1 MYTIGWENADLIIG
15 ESMKIDYT
23 DVLAWLSQLAWKARR
38 KADMAVEMIVTPY
51 SMNDW
56 HIKFKAVCD
65 MIKFKYND
73 DKPVT
78 IRGFMIDSMPTGENE
93 GYIYLHPIYINNSLI
108 FSDRTF
114 TRPARLYIENELIR
128 LVEIQK

>member
-65 MIKFKYND
+65 MIIFL
-73 DKPVT
+73 
-78 IRGFMIDSMPTGENE
+78 IWSLLWMILGLL
-93 GYIYLHPIYINNSLI
+93 YIYYINGI
-108 FSDRTF
+108 PK
-114 TRPARLYIENELIR
+114 RPG
-128 LVEIQK
+128 